1 MRRRQVSRTQATS
14 LARRFNATTAPFLP
28 TLIPGCGLWLD
39 AADQSSMTLSGS
51 NVTQWRDKSGNGNNS
66 TSSSATYTTG
76 INGLGSMNNPTISG
90 PITNSGSSIVDFFI
104 VATLS
109 ATGSPYY
116 NMLALNAASVV
127 NFYAAGTLFACYYG
141 GTNPPQFYS
150 HMSGNLSLSSTG
162 VVNKPYIFNAFQSGT
177 SGTTVFNGTSQG
189 AVTTPGNTF
198 TYTNYYIGP
207 VAIASAWLG
216 NICEILVFNS
226 ILTPSQRQKI
236 EGYLAHKWGIQST
249 LPTGHPYKSVAPSG

>member
-1 MRRRQVSRTQATS
+1 MIGTSRS
-14 LARRFNATTAPFLP
+14 VWGFDPRSV
-28 TLIPGCGLWLD
+28 PGCQLWLD
-39 AADQSSMTLSGS
+39 AADATTVTLSGS

-116 NMLALNAASVV
+116 NMIALNAASVV

-216 NICEILVFNS
+216 NIGEILVFNS
-226 ILTPSQRQKI
+226 VLTTSQRQQV
-236 EGYLAHKWGIQST
+236 EGYLAQKWRLTGSLPST
-249 LPTGHPYKSVAPSG
+249 HPFKKLPA